1 MAAEVGLPALSE
13 SGEAVD
19 GAQKFYLHPGRLFV
33 SAEPAAVTTI
43 LGSCVAVC
51 LWDES
56 QGIGGMNHYLLPDG
70 GGVCASAERF
80 APVALRRLLEQL
92 FELGAR
98 KENLKAKVFGGAC
111 VLEAFRENGNDLG
124 TKNIE
129 AARHF
134 LEVESIPILAED
146 IGGKAGRKLVF
157 HTEGGSA
164 WVRKL

>member
-1 MAAEVGLPALSE
+1 MAAEVELPALSE
-13 SGEAVD
+13 FGDAVD
-19 GAQKFYLHPGRLFV
+19 GAQKYYLHPGRLFV

-56 QGIGGMNHYLLPDG
+56 QVLGGMNHYLLPDG
-70 GGVCASAERF
+70 GGVRAAGERF

-92 FELGAR
+92 LELGAR

-111 VLEAFRENGNDLG
+111 VLEAFRESGNDLG

-129 AARHF
+129 AAHHF

-146 IGGKAGRKLVF
+146 VGGKAGRKLVF

>member
-1 MAAEVGLPALSE
+1 MAPEVELPALSE
-13 SGEAVD
+13 PGKAADV
-19 GAQKFYLHPGRLFV
+19 APKFYLHPGRLFI
-33 SAEPAAVTTI
+33 ATEPAAVTTI

-56 QGIGGMNHYLLPDG
+56 RGIGGMNHYLLPDG
-70 GGVCASAERF
+70 GGVRASGERF

-92 FELGAR
+92 LELGAHQ
-98 KENLKAKVFGGAC
+98 ENLKAKVFGGAC
-111 VLEAFRENGNDLG
+111 VLEAFREDRNDLG
-124 TKNIE
+124 AKNVE

-146 IGGKAGRKLVF
+146 VGGKAGRKLVF